1 MTKPKREAKPRSKD
15 STHDAVKKMA
25 SISDAT
31 KTLASEVKTM
41 SKIFVENQKILISLR
56 DMITT
61 VNSSLDQIQKNSRQ
75 INIIEEDTQRLFSGM
90 SQVKAH
96 SNMIDKINN
105 QITRLQDHVEKIR
118 DKQESMPDTNKIMQS
133 IADNIDSTRNNTKMI
148 MHISEK
154 TEKVREE
161 IKNVAHTT
169 ESLVN
174 LSTEVEALRK
184 NTSEISTKT
193 ESLVNLSSEV
203 NQLRKS
209 TDEIST
215 KTESLVNLRHE
226 IEEVRQNTKEIASKT
241 EKMSAL
247 EENITGLKEEVGSV
261 ITKTDSIIPG
271 LESQIRNVGAEIDFL
286 IKKTDS
292 LSELGNDIRNI
303 NSEFSNFRENV
314 IGKNKDLDEKIS
326 DFAEL
331 LNKNSAAITEFNKKT
346 YEISQQLQDIKHVT
360 HKTSQNTSHE
370 VMGLL
375 RLSEFQSKIRMRSES
390 KYGTLEDIENM
401 ADQTKDMINL
411 FDRISI
417 ETETKIPLPLE
428 VKQWSISKI
437 LDCADRW
444 EIRFTDVFRMLITEL
459 GSDIVKEAIR
469 IEQVRDLFGIR
480 AVDEI
485 RRDLNIT

>member
-1 MTKPKREAKPRSKD
+1 VTKSKRLESKPKSKD
-15 STHDAVKKMA
+15 SPQDVVKKMS

-31 KTLASEVKTM
+31 KILASEVKTM
-41 SKIFVENQKILISLR
+41 SKIFAENQKILISLK
-56 DMITT
+56 DMIST

-96 SNMIDKINN
+96 SNLIDKINN

-133 IADNIDSTRNNTKMI
+133 IADNLDSTRNNTKMI

-161 IKNVAHTT
+161 IKNVTHTA
-169 ESLVN
+169 ESLAN
-174 LSTEVEALRK
+174 LSNEVVELRK
-184 NTSEISTKT
+184 STNEISAKT
-193 ESLVNLSSEV
+193 ESLANLH
-203 NQLRKS
+203 Q
-209 TDEIST
+209 
-215 KTESLVNLRHE
+215 E
-226 IEEVRQNTKEIASKT
+226 IEEVRQNTKEISSKT
-241 EKMSAL
+241 EKMTGL
-247 EENITGLKEEVGSV
+247 EESISILKGEVSSI

-271 LESQIRNVGAEIDFL
+271 LDSQIRNVGTEIDSL

-292 LSELGNDIRNI
+292 LSVLGEDIRNI
-303 NSEFSNFRENV
+303 NSEFVNFRENML
-314 IGKNKDLDEKIS
+314 GKNKSLDEKIS

-331 LNKNSAAITEFNKKT
+331 LNMNSSAISEFNKKT
-346 YEISQQLQDIKHVT
+346 HEISQQLQDIRYVT

-390 KYGTLEDIENM
+390 KYGTLEDIEKM
-401 ADQTKDMINL
+401 ADQAKDMVNL

-417 ETETKIPLPLE
+417 ETETKLPLPLE

-444 EIRFTDVFRMLITEL
+444 EIRFTDVFRLLITEL
-459 GSDIVKEAIR
+459 GSDIVKESIR
-469 IEQVRDLFGIR
+469 MEQVRDLFGIR

-485 RRDLNIT
+485 RRELNIA